1 MTISNIYLL
10 QGLREEQKKYVMAQM
25 ERKGKDTAMA
35 YAFFLLLGAHYFY
48 LKKPLKNI
56 LYWITMGGLGIWGII
71 DLFRMKSL
79 VENTNMKI
87 LQELIVESKFITNNK
102 P

>member
-35 YAFFLLLGAHYFY
+35 YAFFYF
-48 LKKPLKNI
+48 
-56 LYWITMGGLGIWGII
+56 
-71 DLFRMKSL
+71 
-79 VENTNMKI
+79 
-87 LQELIVESKFITNNK
+87 
-102 P
+102 

>member
-1 MTISNIYLL
+1 
-10 QGLREEQKKYVMAQM
+10 M

-35 YAFFLLLGAHYFY
+35 YAFFTFRGTLFLF
-48 LKKPLKNI
+48 KRTVKNI

>member
-35 YAFFLLLGAHYFY
+35 YAFFTFRGTLFLFKRTVKKYIILDHYGRLGY
-48 LKKPLKNI
+48 LGN
-56 LYWITMGGLGIWGII
+56 Y
-71 DLFRMKSL
+71 
-79 VENTNMKI
+79 
-87 LQELIVESKFITNNK
+87 
-102 P
+102 

>member
-1 MTISNIYLL
+1 
-10 QGLREEQKKYVMAQM
+10 
-25 ERKGKDTAMA
+25 
-35 YAFFLLLGAHYFY
+35 
-48 LKKPLKNI
+48 
-56 LYWITMGGLGIWGII
+56 MGGLGIWGII

-87 LQELIVESKFITNNK
+87 LQELIVESKFIANNK